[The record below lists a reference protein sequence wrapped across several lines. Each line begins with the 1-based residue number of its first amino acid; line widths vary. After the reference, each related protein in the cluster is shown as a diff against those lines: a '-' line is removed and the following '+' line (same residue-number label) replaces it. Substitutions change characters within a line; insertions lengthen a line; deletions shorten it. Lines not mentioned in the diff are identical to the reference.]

1 MISEATSLKIQDRAR
16 LYNECFPNYAPL
28 HIFKERM
35 YGEWEL
41 GQNYRNT
48 SDYHGAYPEQ
58 YLKRLLPMFPDKS
71 RILHLFSGKTPP
83 GQYLRMDKNPD
94 LNPEIVGDA
103 ELLSSYIRA
112 IVGHSLDLI
121 LADPP
126 YTEEDADHYGFLMVN
141 RGKVLMEAWKSLEVG
156 GHLVW
161 LDQVVPQ
168 YAGDRWALE
177 GKIYL
182 SISTNHRVRVIC
194 IFRKV

>member
-1 MISEATSLKIQDRAR
+1 MISETTSLCVEDRAW
-16 LYNECFPNYAPL
+16 LYNESFPNYAPL
-28 HIFKERM
+28 HVFKGRL

-41 GQNYRNT
+41 GQNYKNT

-83 GQYLRMDKNPD
+83 GNYIRMDKNPE
-94 LNPEIVGDA
+94 LKSEIVGDA
-103 ELLSSYIRA
+103 ELLSSYVRA
-112 IVGHSLDLI
+112 ILGHPLDLI

-126 YTEEDADHYGFLMVN
+126 YTKEDAEHYGFIMVS
-141 RGKVLMEAWKSLEVG
+141 RSKVLAEAWKALETG

-168 YAGDRWALE
+168 YAGDKWILE

-182 SISTNHRVRVIC
+182 SISTNHRVRAIC

>member
-1 MISEATSLKIQDRAR
+1 MISETTSLCIRDRAW
-16 LYNECFPNYAPL
+16 LYNESFPNYAPL
-28 HIFKERM
+28 HIFKDRL

-41 GQNYRNT
+41 GQNYKNT

-83 GQYLRMDKNPD
+83 GTYVRMDKNPE
-94 LNPEIVGDA
+94 LKPEIVGDA
-103 ELLSSYIRA
+103 ELLSSYVRA
-112 IVGHSLDLI
+112 ILGYPLDLI

-126 YTEEDADHYGFLMVN
+126 YTNEDAEHYGFIMVS
-141 RGKVLMEAWKSLEVG
+141 RSKVLAEAWKALETG

-168 YAGDRWALE
+168 YAGDKWMLE

-182 SISTNHRVRVIC
+182 SISTNHRVRAIC